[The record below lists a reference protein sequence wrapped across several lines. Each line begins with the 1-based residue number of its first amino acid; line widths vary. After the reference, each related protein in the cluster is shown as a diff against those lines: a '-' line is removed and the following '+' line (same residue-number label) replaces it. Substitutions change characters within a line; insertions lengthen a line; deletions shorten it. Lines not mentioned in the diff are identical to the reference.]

1 MGSPFEEAADA
12 LLYTNELSFKTRGRS
27 MEPLFR
33 EHRDI
38 INITAVDRELKKGD
52 VVLYSDKRGI
62 TLILH
67 RVIGFKDGRIII
79 RGDNN
84 YFIEKQ
90 YPEEIIGIMKS
101 FYREGKYCDVEKSK
115 KYKLYTFWILHSYY
129 LRAAWCKTRLTLG
142 KIKVKIFGESKKK
155 QP

>member
-1 MGSPFEEAADA
+1 MGTPFEEAADA
-12 LLYTNELSFKTRGRS
+12 LLYTDEMAFKTRGRS

-38 INITAVDRELKKGD
+38 INITPLGDTKLKKGD
-52 VVLYSDKRGI
+52 VVLYSDKRGVM
-62 TLILH
+62 LILH
-67 RVIGFKDGRIII
+67 RIIGFKDGRVII

-101 FYREGKYCDVEKSK
+101 FYREGKFCDVATSK
-115 KYKLYTFWILHSYY
+115 KYKLYTFWILHSYP
-129 LRAAWCKTRLTLG
+129 LRAAWRNKIRPTLG
-142 KIKVKIFGESKKK
+142 KIKRAILGQK
-155 QP
+155 QDV